1 MVRIAATARALCGLM
16 GPAAFTTAW
25 VIGTRRQPGY
35 SIAHEHISGLAASDA
50 EEPRMMRA
58 GFVALGACSV
68 VFASELDRRL
78 DGAQGTGWG
87 PALLATA
94 GVSTVVAGVCTRDR
108 MSNASPPR
116 GPVGPS
122 LTNDAHDLA
131 SVLGGVAATAGL
143 LALARRFR
151 GDPSWRGLAPHAST
165 TALTGAALSGWF
177 LSDVT
182 RPGNGLVQRASVSL
196 PLGFMARM
204 ALRMLRPG

>member
-1 MVRIAATARALCGLM
+1 MVRIAASVRALCGLI

-25 VIGTRRQPGY
+25 VIGTRRQRDY
-35 SIAHEHISGLAASDA
+35 SIAHEHISGLAAPDA

-58 GFVALGACSV
+58 GFLTLGACSV

-78 DGAQGTGWG
+78 DGARGTGWG
-87 PALLATA
+87 PALLAAA

-108 MSNASPPR
+108 MSNAPPHE
-116 GPVGPS
+116 GSGDPS
-122 LTNDAHDLA
+122 ITNDAHDIA
-131 SVLGGVAATAGL
+131 SVVGGVAATAGL

-151 GDPSWRGLAPHAST
+151 DDASWRGLAPHASR
-165 TALTGAALSGWF
+165 AAFTGAVLSGWF

-196 PLGFMARM
+196 PLGFMAWM